1 MTVVSGLTVNGPGTG
16 IDVQG
21 LVKSLVSSQTAPK
34 QAQIDNQTKTS
45 TAQLT
50 SIGKIQ
56 AALDA
61 FRGALDT
68 MTKTVNF
75 NGLTS
80 SISSDKLATV
90 TLGPG
95 AAAGNFTLSV
105 TSLATAS
112 KISTKSFSGGSAAV
126 VNSGTTSTTFTV
138 SQSGKDY
145 SVSVPPGGT
154 LQQVRDSINSQYGN
168 SGLSANILTDSN
180 GSRLVVTSST
190 TGTGTDITF
199 KGNSGLDVG
208 ASVVGAPPT
217 NAVYMLDG
225 SPQTSTTNVLT
236 NAISGVNITLTGVS
250 ATGDAPAAI
259 KVAPDNATLKSAV
272 KGFTD
277 TYSALIKAVNAET
290 QVTTNADGTVTP
302 AALTGDNTVR
312 AMMASIQS
320 IVNSVT
326 GTGAYKSL
334 AQFGVTTDQT
344 SGTMS
349 VTDVTFDKTVL
360 TNGTDINSI
369 FTGSNGLLAQLTS
382 ATDSYAL
389 SKTGVFASR
398 SATLQANLKDLN
410 NQQTALNTR
419 SDALT
424 ASLTLKYNAMDA
436 LVAQLKASG
445 DSVLTTLNSLNN
457 PKSS

>member
-1 MTVVSGLTVNGPGTG
+1 
-16 IDVQG
+16 
-21 LVKSLVSSQTAPK
+21 
-34 QAQIDNQTKTS
+34 
-45 TAQLT
+45 
-50 SIGKIQ
+50 
-56 AALDA
+56 
-61 FRGALDT
+61 
-68 MTKTVNF
+68 
-75 NGLTS
+75 
-80 SISSDKLATV
+80 
-90 TLGPG
+90 
-95 AAAGNFTLSV
+95 
-105 TSLATAS
+105 
-112 KISTKSFSGGSAAV
+112 
-126 VNSGTTSTTFTV
+126 
-138 SQSGKDY
+138 
-145 SVSVPPGGT
+145 
-154 LQQVRDSINSQYGN
+154 
-168 SGLSANILTDSN
+168 
-180 GSRLVVTSST
+180 
-190 TGTGTDITF
+190 
-199 KGNSGLDVG
+199 
-208 ASVVGAPPT
+208 
-217 NAVYMLDG
+217 MLDG